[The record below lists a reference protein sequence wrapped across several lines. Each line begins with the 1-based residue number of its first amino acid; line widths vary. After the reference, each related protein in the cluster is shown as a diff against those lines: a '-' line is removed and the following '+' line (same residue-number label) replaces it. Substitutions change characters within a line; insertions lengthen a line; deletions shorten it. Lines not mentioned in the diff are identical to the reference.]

1 MIFYVAPGG
10 NDGWSGQLAS
20 PNRQR
25 TDGPFATIARA
36 RDAIRN
42 LRGKDGGIKRPAKV
56 LIRGGRYFLTEPL
69 VLSPED
75 SGAKDC
81 PVTYAA
87 YRAERPA
94 LSGGRRIEGWRPAE
108 IAGKKLWAVEIP
120 EVKRGEWYFRQL
132 FIGGQRRPRT
142 RLPKESPSRQSPDS
156 AGAASGGRYGDGAG
170 FYHFTDLPDEKP
182 QPLQQGQK
190 RAKFAGG
197 DIRNWE
203 NLGDVEVTA
212 MHLWAESHLPI
223 ESVDEAEQ
231 IVTFS
236 KQSVF
241 RLTADSA
248 PHAGRYYVE
257 NVFEAL
263 DRPGEWYLNR
273 RTGVLYYL
281 PMPGEE
287 PEKVE
292 VIAPWLAQLVRF
304 EGSSEDGQKVEHV
317 HLSNLTFCHTEWS
330 LPAEKAGDAQA
341 AFNVPGA
348 VFLQGARSCSVRG
361 CTVAH
366 VGSYAIEIAKGC
378 AQNEVVGNVM
388 YDLGGGGVKVG
399 HDSSGTTV
407 ADNNIGHGGRIFHSA
422 VGVWVGNSGDNR
434 VAHNHIHDLFYTGIS
449 VGWSWGYGPS
459 KAQRNLIEYNHI
471 HDIGHGL
478 LSDMGGIYTLGV
490 SPGTKLRRNLIHNVE
505 SCTYGGWGI
514 YLDEGSTNIL
524 VEDNIAYFTKTGGF
538 HQHYGKENII
548 QNNIFA
554 LAREVQI
561 IRSRPEGHISFIF
574 RRNIVYWK
582 EGPLL
587 GGNWQAGHQ
596 KMDFNLYWKA
606 GGEPVDFAGASF
618 EQWKQGGM
626 DAHSVVA
633 DPLFVD
639 PEKCDFRLKP
649 ASPAF
654 SLGFRAIDLSKVG
667 PRSSK
672 LKGPKES

>member
-1 MIFYVAPGG
+1 MKPIVFYVAPGG

-20 PNRQR
+20 PNPNR

-36 RDAIRN
+36 RDAIRE
-42 LRGKDGGIKRPAKV
+42 LRKPSPCRARPGKDGGIKRPANV
-56 LIRGGRYFLTEPL
+56 LIRGGTYFLTEPL
-69 VLSPED
+69 ALSPQD
-75 SGAKDC
+75 SGTEEC

-87 YRAERPA
+87 YRAERPV
-94 LSGGRRIEGWRPAE
+94 LSGGRRIEGWRRVE
-108 IAGKKLWAVEIP
+108 VGGKKLWAAEIP
-120 EVKRGEWYFRQL
+120 EAKRGEWYFRQL
-132 FIGGQRRPRT
+132 FVNGQRRPRT
-142 RLPKESPSRQSPDS
+142 RLPKQ
-156 AGAASGGRYGDGAG
+156 G
-170 FYHFTDLPDEKP
+170 FYHFADLPDAKP
-182 QPLQQGQK
+182 DAPWNQAQNRG
-190 RAKFAGG
+190 KFARG
-197 DIRNWE
+197 DIRNWD

-223 ESVDEAEQ
+223 EAVDEAEQ
-231 IVTFS
+231 IVTFT

-273 RTGVLYYL
+273 KTGVLYYL

-292 VIAPWLAQLVRF
+292 VVAPRLAQLVRF
-304 EGSSEDGQKVEHV
+304 EGKPDDGQYVEHV
-317 HLSNLTFCHTEWS
+317 RLEGLTFCHAEWS
-330 LPAEKAGDAQA
+330 LPADKAGDAQA
-341 AFNVPGA
+341 AWNVPGA
-348 VFLQGARSCSVRG
+348 VFLEGARSCIVRG
-361 CTVAH
+361 CTIAH
-366 VGSYAIEIAKGC
+366 VGAYGIEMAKGC
-378 AQNEVVGNVM
+378 EQNQVVGNTI
-388 YDLGGGGVKVG
+388 YDLGAGGVKAG

-434 VAHNHIHDLFYTGIS
+434 VVHNHIHDFFYTGIS

-490 SPGTKLRRNLIHNVE
+490 SPGTRLRRNLIHDVE

-514 YLDEGSTNIL
+514 YLDEGSTDIL
-524 VEDNIAYFTKTGGF
+524 VEDNIVYRTKTGGF
-538 HQHYGKENII
+538 HQHYGKENLI

-554 LAREVQI
+554 LAREGQV
-561 IRSRPEGHISFIF
+561 IRSRPEEHISFNF

-587 GGNWQAGHQ
+587 GGNWKAGHQ
-596 KMDFNLYWKA
+596 RMDFNLYWKA

-618 EQWKQGGM
+618 EQWKQQGM
-626 DAHSVVA
+626 DVHSVVA

-639 PEKCDFRLKP
+639 PEKADFRLKA

-654 SLGFRAIDLSKVG
+654 SLGFKAIDLSKVG
-667 PRSSK
+667 PRATK
-672 LKGPKES
+672 LKGAKGNS